1 MEEKGVAV
9 KHSQSSTTPAPEER
23 KREPGATS
31 RIPGFYKLELMERLD
46 KLGEW
51 LPLSAR
57 EKWVIKQENLHA
69 DMADMMIENAVG
81 VFGLPL
87 GMALNFRINGKDHLV
102 PMAIEETSVVAAAS
116 NAARL
121 VRAHGCLTA
130 EAGDQVMI
138 SQIQLVNVPDP
149 EKSQDH
155 ILARKEHLLRVANEQ
170 DPQLVDL
177 GGGARDLQVR
187 IIDTQSGLMLIVHLL
202 VDTRDAMG
210 ANVVNTMAE
219 ALSPL
224 LEDLTGGSAIC
235 RIVSNYAD
243 QRLVRARMELPVA
256 DLARAGF
263 SGEEAAERLIQAY
276 HFAEADPY
284 RAATHNKGVMNG
296 IDAVVIATGN
306 DWRAVEAGVHA
317 YASRSGSYKPITS
330 YHLEGDKLVGEIEIP
345 LALGIIGGVTKIH
358 PAVKILLRIL
368 KVESSAELAEVTAC
382 AGLLQI
388 SPPSG
393 RWPRKVSRR
402 DT

>member
-1 MEEKGVAV
+1 
-9 KHSQSSTTPAPEER
+9 
-23 KREPGATS
+23 
-31 RIPGFYKLELMERLD
+31 MERLD

-224 LEDLTGGSAIC
+224 LEDLTGG
-235 RIVSNYAD
+235 V
-243 QRLVRARMELPVA
+243 P
-256 DLARAGF
+256 F
-263 SGEEAAERLIQAY
+263 AAS
-276 HFAEADPY
+276 F
-284 RAATHNKGVMNG
+284 
-296 IDAVVIATGN
+296 
-306 DWRAVEAGVHA
+306 
-317 YASRSGSYKPITS
+317 PITPTNAWCGPAWNCPWPTWPGPVFPGRRRRS
-330 YHLEGDKLVGEIEIP
+330 ASSRLTILPRPIP
-345 LALGIIGGVTKIH
+345 
-358 PAVKILLRIL
+358 
-368 KVESSAELAEVTAC
+368 TA
-382 AGLLQI
+382 
-388 SPPSG
+388 PPPTTRGS
-393 RWPRKVSRR
+393 
-402 DT
+402 